1 MPQDFALH
9 APLCIDDRFR
19 KDLDDARASAHLLLF
34 TERSMHYILGIMLL
48 VLCSGPGFSQSSVP
62 DLMMNLKAGGHVIIF
77 RHGATDES
85 QKDLYP
91 FKFDDMSAQRQLS
104 EKGRDTAR
112 QIGEALSVR
121 GIPIGLVYASR
132 LNRAVETAKLIG
144 RKAVLPGDPL
154 TDSGAGSP
162 SSMANPTGMNTRAG
176 KALRDF
182 ASAPPPAGTNN
193 ILVTHKTNIADAFGK
208 EYSDIGEGWAIV
220 LHIEEGNAT
229 VVKRVS
235 PQEWTASR

>member
-1 MPQDFALH
+1 MRYILAT
-9 APLCIDDRFR
+9 
-19 KDLDDARASAHLLLF
+19 LLL
-34 TERSMHYILGIMLL
+34 M
-48 VLCSGPGFSQSSVP
+48 LCSGPGFSQSDGP
-62 DLMMNLKAGGHVIIF
+62 DLMSNLKAGGHVIVF

-85 QKDLYP
+85 QKDVYP
-91 FKFDDMSAQRQLS
+91 FKFEDMSAQRQLS

-112 QIGEALSVR
+112 QIGEALAVR

-144 RKAVLPGDPL
+144 RKDVLPADPL
-154 TDSGAGSP
+154 TDSGAGNP
-162 SSMANPTGMNTRAG
+162 SSMANPAGTNARAG
-176 KALRDF
+176 KAFREF

-208 EYSDIGEGWAIV
+208 EYGDIGEGWAIV
-220 LHIEEGNAT
+220 LQVGEGNST
-229 VVKRVS
+229 VLKRVS